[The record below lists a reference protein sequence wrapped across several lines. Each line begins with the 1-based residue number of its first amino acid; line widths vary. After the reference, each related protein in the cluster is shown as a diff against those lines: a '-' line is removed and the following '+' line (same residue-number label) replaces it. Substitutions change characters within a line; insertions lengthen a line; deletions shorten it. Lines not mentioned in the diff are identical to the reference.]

1 VTDPALTGPGLIVC
15 RFDAP
20 LTVAYV
26 AFFTER
32 SEELVGG

>member
-1 VTDPALTGPGLIVC
+1 VDDPALTQPGLIVY

-20 LTVAYV
+20 LMVAYV

-32 SEELVGG
+32 SEELIGG